1 MKIICDYKISSD
13 KMYNVQAN
21 ISINMKITN
30 NIRRQVMK
38 ITHVRMRVD
47 RQLFGEVKGDFAY
60 YLRGR
65 GYR

>member
-1 MKIICDYKISSD
+1 MKIICDYKISSE

-38 ITHVRMRVD
+38 IIHVRMRVD

>member
-1 MKIICDYKISSD
+1 
-13 KMYNVQAN
+13 MYNVQAN

-38 ITHVRMRVD
+38 IIHVRMRVD

>member
-1 MKIICDYKISSD
+1 M
-13 KMYNVQAN
+13 A
-21 ISINMKITN
+21 
-30 NIRRQVMK
+30 
-38 ITHVRMRVD
+38 HVRMWVD